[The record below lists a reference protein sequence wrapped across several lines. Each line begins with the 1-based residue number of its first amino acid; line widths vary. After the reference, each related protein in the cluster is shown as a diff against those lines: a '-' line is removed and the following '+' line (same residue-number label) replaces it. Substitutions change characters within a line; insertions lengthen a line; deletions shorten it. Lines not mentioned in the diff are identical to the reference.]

1 MKKQLTDEQIGV
13 INEFVELLKNETG
26 IATLGMLEKRMNYDF
41 THGKGQTIELLN
53 ENFYDIIANNNL
65 REYQIKKLAK
75 EISRREN
82 KWIVGKLNEFNFN
95 DVIFDGSGYVVISNG
110 TRIDIDAEIY
120 KPERDA
126 FNKVRT
132 ERLEKN
138 STNGKEYL

>member
-41 THGKGQTIELLN
+41 IHGKGQTIELLN
-53 ENFYDIIANNNL
+53 ENFYDIIANNDL
-65 REYQIKKLAK
+65 QEYQIKKLAK

-82 KWIVGKLNEFNFN
+82 KWIIGKLNEFNFN

-110 TRIDIDAEIY
+110 TRIDIEAEFY
-120 KPERDA
+120 KQERDA

-138 STNGKEYL
+138 STSGKEYL